1 MKSIFAAIVLSAG
14 FLLTAAPVK
23 VSKTFGFDKVN
34 ATKNIQAALDSGN
47 KEIIIDYTGSDW
59 IVDPLYLRSNQTVFI
74 EDNVVIRARKNGFH
88 DTKDS
93 IFFVSGVDN
102 VKVIGGKNVVIINE
116 NDYFNRKVYSQSEHR
131 HTFRIAGCKNIVV
144 KNLKLQGSG
153 GDGIYV
159 RDGVSRSEK
168 KRIPSKNITLE
179 NLFVTKQG
187 RQGLSVISV
196 NGLYVRNCVFE
207 KTCGVSPL
215 SGVDFEPNHPH
226 NELIDCVLENCVFA
240 ANDGYAAV
248 HFLGHL
254 NNTSKP
260 VSISYKNCRFTT
272 SRASNIGISR
282 GVKPPKGR
290 ISFENC
296 TVSAARGHSI
306 QFDFAKDF
314 PVIFNNIKIE
324 HTSKVPVFSISMPKI
339 YETISGCVELK
350 NISVTAPENAQD
362 FNVFLYPA
370 PVKSS
375 LVIKNVSINGK
386 PVVSCKEL
394 ERLRALHNNYSL
406 KAASC
411 DINTLQSPA
420 PAAKAYKRPQKQS
433 IAYRNARTLLL
444 DGRKGEK
451 ISVVLS
457 TTGVAR
463 RHGACSYTITDP
475 QGKVIRKQALT
486 NPKNVKITFV
496 PKQNGWYKFTTFSRS
511 KLTVTTDYRGHGYLM
526 GNRLQLFRSR
536 GSIFFEVPAGLKNF
550 QFVIWG
556 DPGETVTA
564 SLIAPNGKT
573 VIKKT
578 NFDKPEFFI
587 ASSTNDKKSEIWQ
600 IKIDKSRDDFSIL
613 FTTPLNG
620 IIAENPDL
628 LLRSKK

>member
-1 MKSIFAAIVLSAG
+1 MKQLITAIVLSVG

-23 VSKTFGFDKVN
+23 VSKSFGFDKVN

-59 IVDPLYLRSNQTVFI
+59 IVDPLFLRSNQTVFI
-74 EDNVVIRARKNGFH
+74 EDNVIIRARKDGFH
-88 DTKDS
+88 NTTDS
-93 IFFVSGVDN
+93 IFFASGIDN
-102 VKVIGGKNVVIINE
+102 TQVIGGKNVTIFHE
-116 NDYFNRKVYSQSEHR
+116 NDYFNKKVYSQSEHR
-131 HTFRIAGCKNIVV
+131 HVFRISGCKNIVI

-153 GDGIYV
+153 GDGVYV

-168 KRIPSKNITLE
+168 KRIPSRNITLE

-226 NELIDCVLENCVFA
+226 NELVDCVIENCVFA
-240 ANDGYAAV
+240 GNDGYAAV

-260 VSISYKNCRFTT
+260 VSISYKNCSFTT
-272 SRASNIGISR
+272 SRSSNIGISR
-282 GVKPPKGR
+282 GVNPPKGK

-296 TVSAARGHSI
+296 TVSAASKSSI

-324 HTSKVPVFSISMPKI
+324 HTSKAPVFSISMPKI
-339 YETISGCVELK
+339 YKTIAGCVELK
-350 NISVTAPENAQD
+350 NITASAPKTTPD
-362 FNVFLYPA
+362 FDVFLYPA
-370 PVKSS
+370 PVKST
-375 LVIKNVSINGK
+375 LVMDNVSINGK
-386 PVVSCKEL
+386 AVKSCQEL
-394 ERLRALHNNYSL
+394 ERLRALHNNYAL

-420 PAAKAYKRPQKQS
+420 PAAKSYKRPKKQS
-433 IAYRNARTLLL
+433 IGYRNARTLLL
-444 DGRKGEK
+444 DGRKGKK
-451 ISVVLS
+451 ITVVLS
-457 TTGVAR
+457 TAGVAR

-475 QGKVIRKQALT
+475 NGKVIKKQSLV
-486 NPKNVKITFV
+486 NPKNQSITFV
-496 PKQNGWYKFTTFSRS
+496 PEQDGWYKFTTYSRS
-511 KLTVTTDYRGHGYLM
+511 KLTVTTNHRGHGFLM
-526 GNRLQLFRSR
+526 DKRLQLFRSR
-536 GSIFFEVPAGLKNF
+536 GSIFFEVPAGLKSF

-556 DPGETVTA
+556 DPGELVSA
-564 SLIAPNGKT
+564 RLIDPKGKT
-573 VIKKT
+573 VIKKE
-578 NFDKPEFFI
+578 NFAKPEFFVGSS
-587 ASSTNDKKSEIWQ
+587 ASSKENEIWQ
-600 IKIDKSRDDFSIL
+600 LKIDSSKDDFSIL
-613 FTTPLNG
+613 FTEPLNG